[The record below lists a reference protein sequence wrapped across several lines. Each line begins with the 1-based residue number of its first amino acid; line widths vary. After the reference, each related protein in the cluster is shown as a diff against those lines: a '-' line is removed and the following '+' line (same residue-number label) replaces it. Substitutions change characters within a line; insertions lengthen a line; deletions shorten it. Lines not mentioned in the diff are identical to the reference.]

1 MFIHNNVEAPRA
13 IKSQDLEKVSLMLH
27 FLDSKKNSKKMN
39 AIIIRKIH
47 ITAHPP
53 DIAGLKKI
61 EIPMVC
67 KSLFLDTFSEY
78 RISSM
83 DESQ

>member
-1 MFIHNNVEAPRA
+1 MLTHNNVEAPRA
-13 IKSQDLEKVSLMLH
+13 IRSQDLEKVSLRFH
-27 FLDSKKNSKKMN
+27 FFESKKYSKKRN
-39 AIIIRKIH
+39 AIVIRRIH
-47 ITAHPP
+47 ITDHPP
-53 DIAGLKKI
+53 DIAGLRKI

-67 KSLFLDTFSEY
+67 RSLFLDTFSEY